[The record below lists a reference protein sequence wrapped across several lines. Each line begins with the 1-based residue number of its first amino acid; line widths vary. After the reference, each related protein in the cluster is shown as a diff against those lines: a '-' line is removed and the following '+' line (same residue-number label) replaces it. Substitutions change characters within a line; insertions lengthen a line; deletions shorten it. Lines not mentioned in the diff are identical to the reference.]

1 MSDATLPVQAPVI
14 APPPAPTP
22 GALMRLALPAAASV
36 MLNNGFRVVDQYVAQ
51 WIGVEAQAA
60 IGSCTFVLILL
71 YAVWAAVAYGLG
83 PLMARAQG
91 AQDPRLRGE
100 AFGAGMAAAAVIG
113 LLSFGLCAALA
124 PEIAA
129 AMGLSGETAAQSVAY
144 LRALALAGLPLA
156 LAPAVDQAL
165 FAMGRT
171 GLSMAL
177 HALSTALNLG
187 VSALL
192 VHHFGMGIE
201 AAAAA
206 SGLSRG
212 LTLVVALV
220 VLWRELRPPTESFRD
235 LGMVQ
240 RLIRTGLPVALNT
253 AAYAL
258 VYWALLRWAISPL
271 GPAVNAALGIGFS
284 ALEGLSWPLFS
295 GLSVGVSS
303 LVGRQLGAGRPD
315 LAARALRVG
324 LWPVTAAGVG
334 AGLAFGLLAEELCAP
349 FTDDPE
355 VLAQAVLYARVLAFS
370 QPFVAWES
378 LAEGVLQGAGDTRT
392 VLRWSS
398 PLNLLRVPLCW
409 ALAGPLGLGAE
420 GVWWGINLTTMLK
433 ALGKGQAAWR
443 GRWANT
449 IV

>member
-1 MSDATLPVQAPVI
+1 VSDATLPVTAPVI

-91 AQDPRLRGE
+91 AQDPQLRGE

-129 AMGLSGETAAQSVAY
+129 AMGLSGETAVQSVAY

-192 VHHFGMGIE
+192 VQHFGLGIE

-212 LTLVVALV
+212 LTLVVAMV

-271 GPAVNAALGIGFS
+271 GARGERGPGHRLLGPRGAELAAVLG
-284 ALEGLSWPLFS
+284 A
-295 GLSVGVSS
+295 VG
-303 LVGRQLGAGRPD
+303 GGQQLGRPPARRRAPRSGRAGPAGRA
-315 LAARALRVG
+315 LAGHRGGPGRGPRLRPARRRALRPLHRRPRG
-324 LWPVTAAGVG
+324 AGPGGALCAG
-334 AGLAFGLLAEELCAP
+334 AGLLPTFC
-349 FTDDPE
+349 
-355 VLAQAVLYARVLAFS
+355 
-370 QPFVAWES
+370 
-378 LAEGVLQGAGDTRT
+378 
-392 VLRWSS
+392 
-398 PLNLLRVPLCW
+398 
-409 ALAGPLGLGAE
+409 GLGVA
-420 GVWWGINLTTMLK
+420 
-433 ALGKGQAAWR
+433 R
-443 GRWANT
+443 
-449 IV
+449 